1 MKIAYNSQIFQMQ
14 EYGGISRYFV
24 NLAQRVARKE
34 HVTVLASLN
43 VNYYL
48 SELPQDLVK
57 GMRFPWRPERGT
69 RLLIWA
75 GSTIDR
81 MKLATVSPDVLHE
94 TYYSYKS
101 AGSPSIPTVLT
112 VHDMIHERYANW
124 FSHKDDTARRKLAA
138 VKRADHVICISENT
152 RRDLLELHDLDPDKV
167 SVVHHGYDVLKA
179 GADAEIHSSVLKKA
193 MPYVLYV
200 GDRANYKNFKTLL
213 RAYAG
218 SSWLRE
224 NFRIISFGGGK
235 FRPDETELFGEL
247 SINPSQID
255 QVSGDD
261 GVLAVY
267 YQNAAAFVYPS
278 LYEGFGIPPLEAMA
292 LGCPV
297 ICSNT
302 SSIPEVVGDAAEYF
316 DPAHEESIRTS
327 IENVL
332 QSTERRVELIRKGYR
347 KCTEYSWD
355 RCASETLEIYR
366 KLTRREH

>member
-1 MKIAYNSQIFQMQ
+1 MKITYNSEIFQMQ

-24 NLAQRVARKE
+24 NLAKRVARE
-34 HVTVLASLN
+34 EQVTVLASLN
-43 VNYYL
+43 VNNYL
-48 SELPQDLVK
+48 SELPQGLVK
-57 GMRFPWRPERGT
+57 GTRLFWRPTRGT

-81 MKLATVSPDVLHE
+81 MMLATVSPDVLHE

-101 AGSPSIPTVLT
+101 AGSPSMPTVLT
-112 VHDMIHERYANW
+112 VHDMIHERFSNW

-138 VKRADHVICISENT
+138 VKRAAHVICISENT
-152 RRDLLELHDLDPDKV
+152 RRDLLELHELDPDKV
-167 SVVHHGYDVLKA
+167 SVVHHGYEVLKA
-179 GADAEIHSSVLKKA
+179 GADVETRTSALKKA
-193 MPYVLYV
+193 MPYLLYV
-200 GDRANYKNFKTLL
+200 GDRASYKNFKTFL

-224 NFRIISFGGGK
+224 NFRVVSFGGGN
-235 FRPDETELFGEL
+235 FHPDELELIGEL
-247 SINPSQID
+247 SIRPSQIE
-255 QVSGDD
+255 QVGGGDD
-261 GVLAVY
+261 VLAVY

-316 DPAHEESIRTS
+316 DPKYDESIRAS

-347 KCTEYSWD
+347 KCAEYSWD
-355 RCASETLEIYR
+355 RCATETLEIYR
-366 KLTRREH
+366 RLT